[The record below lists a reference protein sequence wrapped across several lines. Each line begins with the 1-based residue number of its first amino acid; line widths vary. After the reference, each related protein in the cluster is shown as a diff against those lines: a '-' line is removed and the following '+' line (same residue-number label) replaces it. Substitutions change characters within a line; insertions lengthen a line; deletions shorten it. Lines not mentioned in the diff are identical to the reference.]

1 MLWWPAGTQVLSKCY
16 GQAAWVVKQHQVLVH
31 HQCSSILLLFVFSCQ
46 LSLCLNVLDWFGKE
60 MALVGFYFMCVY
72 TSLCL
77 HFSYFLPPF
86 LFFPLLYN
94 FPAYSPNPITQEQRI
109 QRCFEHRWSGKE
121 KKSCE
126 ISLISH
132 LFIISDISA
141 ILHKAHV
148 LFLFFT
154 GTICGT
160 YTSSNLIVTFSESS
174 IFILGCLV
182 F

>member
-16 GQAAWVVKQHQVLVH
+16 GQAAWAGKQHQVLVH

-60 MALVGFYFMCVY
+60 MALVGFYFMCVHI
-72 TSLCL
+72 SLPT
-77 HFSYFLPPF
+77 FQ
-86 LFFPLLYN
+86 LFPSSLLSSSLSSII
-94 FPAYSPNPITQEQRI
+94 FQPILQI
-109 QRCFEHRWSGKE
+109 QSHRNRCFEHRWSGKE

-132 LFIISDISA
+132 LFIISDMSA

-148 LFLFFT
+148 QFLFFT

-160 YTSSNLIVTFSESS
+160 YTSSNLIVTFSESF